1 MIRCDM
7 HEIEDEKISIGVKRR
22 LKRKANSR

>member
-1 MIRCDM
+1 MTRCDM
-7 HEIEDEKISIGVKRR
+7 HEIENGEISIGVERR